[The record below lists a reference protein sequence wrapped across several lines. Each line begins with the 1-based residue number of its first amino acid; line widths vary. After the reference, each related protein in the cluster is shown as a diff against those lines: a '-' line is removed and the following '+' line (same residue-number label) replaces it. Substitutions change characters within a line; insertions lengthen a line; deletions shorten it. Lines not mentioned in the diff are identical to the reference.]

1 MADGD
6 LSRLTNRP
14 FDENL
19 SEEENWE
26 TADEWQDELD
36 KLRAEI
42 DDMGV
47 ASDHSGRIEDIIA
60 ELKQLNIDIPQ
71 LEDETQNHG
80 SMVAKYKAKW
90 LDGDGKQPGLRQ
102 LIEAIHTY
110 FSDSFAK
117 LGNVGQ
123 VKLDEKV
130 VDGHDDFEKY
140 GLDIMVKFREGT
152 ELMHLGYFQSGG
164 EKSLSIMIFMLSL
177 QQHTVVPFRVVDEIN
192 QGMDANYERAIFQRI
207 CEESSKEETSQCFLI
222 TPKLQVHSIPNAAD
236 ATTILYAD
244 ANAVD
249 AILYA
254 DVDTILY
261 ADANAVDATMP
272 NAGGQPRHCRS
283 CVAPCSCGGCAS

>member
-6 LSRLTNRP
+6 LSRLTDRP

-19 SEEENWE
+19 TEEENWE
-26 TADEWQDELD
+26 TADEWQDVLD

-80 SMVAKYKAKW
+80 TMVAKYKAKW

-152 ELMHLGYFQSGG
+152 
-164 EKSLSIMIFMLSL
+164 
-177 QQHTVVPFRVVDEIN
+177 
-192 QGMDANYERAIFQRI
+192 
-207 CEESSKEETSQCFLI
+207 
-222 TPKLQVHSIPNAAD
+222 
-236 ATTILYAD
+236 
-244 ANAVD
+244 
-249 AILYA
+249 
-254 DVDTILY
+254 
-261 ADANAVDATMP
+261 
-272 NAGGQPRHCRS
+272 
-283 CVAPCSCGGCAS
+283 